1 MNFSTMECACFGWI
15 DNIWDKIRAS
25 LLFFLRELPVR
36 NLSLFLTA
44 DCWAIFYMI
53 SFFLRLIIFQCFG
66 SIKFYTPANYWPS
79 LQLSSLY
86 CLVLTWLVAFV
97 PVAQNLLS
105 YLSFQVHVPPVCM
118 LDGVHSQHFFGTGV
132 VIHHSDCLGLV
143 AVDRNTVAVSISD
156 IMLSF
161 AAYPIEIPGE
171 VLVCCF
177 LNYKS

>member
-53 SFFLRLIIFQCFG
+53 SFSLASLFSSALGALNFVLLLIIEPPC
-66 SIKFYTPANYWPS
+66 N
-79 LQLSSLY
+79 LSTLY
-86 CLVLTWLVAFV
+86 CLVFDLTSSFCACCSKPYV
-97 PVAQNLLS
+97 
-105 YLSFQVHVPPVCM
+105 SFQVHVPPVCM

-171 VLVCCF
+171 VLVCCV
-177 LNYKS
+177 LNYN

>member
-1 MNFSTMECACFGWI
+1 M
-15 DNIWDKIRAS
+15 
-25 LLFFLRELPVR
+25 
-36 NLSLFLTA
+36 
-44 DCWAIFYMI
+44 
-53 SFFLRLIIFQCFG
+53 
-66 SIKFYTPANYWPS
+66 
-79 LQLSSLY
+79 
-86 CLVLTWLVAFV
+86 AFV

-171 VLVCCF
+171 VLVCCV
-177 LNYKS
+177 LNYN